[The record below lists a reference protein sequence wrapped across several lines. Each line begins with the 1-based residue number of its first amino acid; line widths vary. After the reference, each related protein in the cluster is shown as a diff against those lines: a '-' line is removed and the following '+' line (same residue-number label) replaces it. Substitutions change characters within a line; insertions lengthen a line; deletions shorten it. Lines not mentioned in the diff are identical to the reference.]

1 MAVRSTLIPRL
12 LLLALAGGIGN
23 LCLAQNLDMR
33 GTDGAASSGRPVSG
47 STQASVEA
55 AFGAPVTII
64 APVGDPPIARW
75 EYADFIVYFEYDRVI
90 QAVRNRRAG

>member
-23 LCLAQNLDMR
+23 TATAQNLDMR
-33 GTDGAASSGRPVSG
+33 GTEGAAGAGRPVSG
-47 STQASVEA
+47 STQAAVEA
-55 AFGAPVTII
+55 TFGAPVTII

-90 QAVRNRRAG
+90 HAVMKRRGA

>member
-12 LLLALAGGIGN
+12 LLLALAAGLGN
-23 LCLAQNLDMR
+23 TATAQNLDMR
-33 GTDGAASSGRPVSG
+33 GTDGAATSGRPSSG

-90 QAVRNRRAG
+90 HAVQKRRG